1 MFTLSEYV
9 YSMLY
14 LSSFPRKKFKLIVD
28 IPYLIQISW
37 GHFRAL
43 FFLYSCRRELTRSQ
57 PGPLPMNGPRT
68 LARTQTQSLASL
80 SVAGS

>member
-14 LSSFPRKKFKLIVD
+14 LSSFPRKNFKLIVD

-37 GHFRAL
+37 GILEHSSS
-43 FFLYSCRRELTRSQ
+43 YIVVGE
-57 PGPLPMNGPRT
+57 
-68 LARTQTQSLASL
+68 SLQEVNL
-80 SVAGS
+80 VRYL